1 MYGTGSH
8 PAQLS
13 SYAHACGLMPRNLF
27 LKCGILRA
35 LRMGH
40 VKRTL
45 ALVFGLAAVLLFA
58 PIARADFPGGK
69 SPYRDLAPLSHAPGV
84 TPADGGDEHGDDGAH
99 DGSHAGD
106 GSASSDKHNDTDD
119 DEACDAQDHDDDQG
133 DDHDGQ
139 DAPAQAPAQAQGH
152 DADDGDEGCPGDTGN
167 QPGSNPG
174 TNPGTGDQ
182 GPSTQSV
189 PSGMSPW
196 LWLLLIVIAGAATS
210 TAYVLRRRMKA
221 R

>member
-119 DEACDAQDHDDDQG
+119 DEACDAQDHDDQG

-152 DADDGDEGCPGDTGN
+152 DA
-167 QPGSNPG
+167 
-174 TNPGTGDQ
+174 
-182 GPSTQSV
+182 
-189 PSGMSPW
+189 
-196 LWLLLIVIAGAATS
+196 
-210 TAYVLRRRMKA
+210 
-221 R
+221 

>member
-35 LRMGH
+35 SRMGH

-84 TPADGGDEHGDDGAH
+84 APADGGDEQGDAN
-99 DGSHAGD
+99 DGSHANH
-106 GSASSDKHNDTDD
+106 GSGSSDKHNGTDD
-119 DEACDAQDHDDDQG
+119 DETCDAQDHDDDQG
-133 DDHDGQ
+133 EDHDGQ
-139 DAPAQAPAQAQGH
+139 DAPAQAPAQAHGH
-152 DADDGDEGCPGDTGN
+152 DADDGCPGDTGN
-167 QPGSNPG
+167 GSNPG
-174 TNPGTGDQ
+174 TNPGTNPGDQ

-189 PSGMSPW
+189 SSGASAW
-196 LWLLLIVIAGAATS
+196 LWLLLIVIAGAAAS

>member
-35 LRMGH
+35 SRMGH

-58 PIARADFPGGK
+58 LIARADFPGGK

-84 TPADGGDEHGDDGAH
+84 APADGGDEQGDAN
-99 DGSHAGD
+99 DGSHANHGSGRLD
-106 GSASSDKHNDTDD
+106 GVRPPTAHESSVEPFSGGPVPGYSGRRAVRSFMASMERHRSA
-119 DEACDAQDHDDDQG
+119 
-133 DDHDGQ
+133 
-139 DAPAQAPAQAQGH
+139 
-152 DADDGDEGCPGDTGN
+152 
-167 QPGSNPG
+167 
-174 TNPGTGDQ
+174 
-182 GPSTQSV
+182 
-189 PSGMSPW
+189 
-196 LWLLLIVIAGAATS
+196 AG
-210 TAYVLRRRMKA
+210 KE
-221 R
+221 

>member
-8 PAQLS
+8 TAQLS

-84 TPADGGDEHGDDGAH
+84 APADGGDERGDANE
-99 DGSHAGD
+99 GSHAKH
-106 GSASSDKHNDTDD
+106 GSGSSWQQHSTDD
-119 DEACDAQDHDDDQG
+119 AETCEGQEHVDDQ
-133 DDHDGQ
+133 
-139 DAPAQAPAQAQGH
+139 
-152 DADDGDEGCPGDTGN
+152 
-167 QPGSNPG
+167 
-174 TNPGTGDQ
+174 
-182 GPSTQSV
+182 
-189 PSGMSPW
+189 
-196 LWLLLIVIAGAATS
+196 
-210 TAYVLRRRMKA
+210 R
-221 R
+221 

>member
-69 SPYRDLAPLSHAPGV
+69 TPYRDLAPLSHAPGV
-84 TPADGGDEHGDDGAH
+84 TRADGGEEHGDDGDH
-99 DGSHAGD
+99 DGSHASA
-106 GSASSDKHNDTDD
+106 GSASSDQHKHTDD
-119 DEACDAQDHDDDQG
+119 D
-133 DDHDGQ
+133 
-139 DAPAQAPAQAQGH
+139 
-152 DADDGDEGCPGDTGN
+152 
-167 QPGSNPG
+167 
-174 TNPGTGDQ
+174 
-182 GPSTQSV
+182 
-189 PSGMSPW
+189 
-196 LWLLLIVIAGAATS
+196 
-210 TAYVLRRRMKA
+210 
-221 R
+221 

>member
-69 SPYRDLAPLSHAPGV
+69 SPYRDLAPLSRAPGRE
-84 TPADGGDEHGDDGAH
+84 TRAPRP
-99 DGSHAGD
+99 SRCLR
-106 GSASSDKHNDTDD
+106 
-119 DEACDAQDHDDDQG
+119 AC
-133 DDHDGQ
+133 
-139 DAPAQAPAQAQGH
+139 PR
-152 DADDGDEGCPGDTGN
+152 GCGF
-167 QPGSNPG
+167 S
-174 TNPGTGDQ
+174 
-182 GPSTQSV
+182 
-189 PSGMSPW
+189 
-196 LWLLLIVIAGAATS
+196 
-210 TAYVLRRRMKA
+210 
-221 R
+221 

>member
-106 GSASSDKHNDTDD
+106 GRPGPLDPVGAFGHVPVAVASPDRHRGR
-119 DEACDAQDHDDDQG
+119 G
-133 DDHDGQ
+133 DLDGVRPPT
-139 DAPAQAPAQAQGH
+139 AHESSVEPFLGGPALESIGRRAVRSFIESTPTERPASRTRK
-152 DADDGDEGCPGDTGN
+152 E
-167 QPGSNPG
+167 
-174 TNPGTGDQ
+174 
-182 GPSTQSV
+182 
-189 PSGMSPW
+189 
-196 LWLLLIVIAGAATS
+196 
-210 TAYVLRRRMKA
+210 K
-221 R
+221 

>member
-1 MYGTGSH
+1 MYGTGTH

-27 LKCGILRA
+27 LKCDILRA

-84 TPADGGDEHGDDGAH
+84 TPADGGHE
-99 DGSHAGD
+99 
-106 GSASSDKHNDTDD
+106 
-119 DEACDAQDHDDDQG
+119 HDDDQG

>member
-119 DEACDAQDHDDDQG
+119 DEACDAQDHD
-133 DDHDGQ
+133 
-139 DAPAQAPAQAQGH
+139 
-152 DADDGDEGCPGDTGN
+152 ADDGDEGCPGDTGN

-196 LWLLLIVIAGAATS
+196 VWLLLIVIAGAATS

>member
-8 PAQLS
+8 TAQLS

-35 LRMGH
+35 SRMGH

-84 TPADGGDEHGDDGAH
+84 APADGGDEQGDAN
-99 DGSHAGD
+99 DGSHAHH
-106 GSASSDKHNDTDD
+106 GSGSSR
-119 DEACDAQDHDDDQG
+119 QDHRTQG
-133 DDHDGQ
+133 DADLRAAKHPHDHS
-139 DAPAQAPAQAQGH
+139 AEPH
-152 DADDGDEGCPGDTGN
+152 
-167 QPGSNPG
+167 
-174 TNPGTGDQ
+174 
-182 GPSTQSV
+182 
-189 PSGMSPW
+189 
-196 LWLLLIVIAGAATS
+196 
-210 TAYVLRRRMKA
+210 
-221 R
+221 

>member
-139 DAPAQAPAQAQGH
+139 DALAQAPANAQGH
-152 DADDGDEGCPGDTGN
+152 DPDDGDEGCPGDTGN
-167 QPGSNPG
+167 QPRSNPG
-174 TNPGTGDQ
+174 TNPRTGDQ
-182 GPSTQSV
+182 APSNQSV
-189 PSGMSPW
+189 PPGMSTPVW
-196 LWLLLIVIAGAATS
+196 SWPPVSLWSWPVSL
-210 TAYVLRRRMKA
+210 
-221 R
+221 

>member
-35 LRMGH
+35 SRMGH

-84 TPADGGDEHGDDGAH
+84 APADGGGEQGDAH
-99 DGSHAGD
+99 DGSHANH
-106 GSASSDKHNDTDD
+106 GSGSPPQPHHTAREEDPR
-119 DEACDAQDHDDDQG
+119 
-133 DDHDGQ
+133 
-139 DAPAQAPAQAQGH
+139 PA
-152 DADDGDEGCPGDTGN
+152 N
-167 QPGSNPG
+167 
-174 TNPGTGDQ
+174 
-182 GPSTQSV
+182 
-189 PSGMSPW
+189 
-196 LWLLLIVIAGAATS
+196 
-210 TAYVLRRRMKA
+210 
-221 R
+221 

>member
-84 TPADGGDEHGDDGAH
+84 APADGGDEQGDAN
-99 DGSHAGD
+99 DGSHANH
-106 GSASSDKHNDTDD
+106 GSGSSDKHNGTDD
-119 DEACDAQDHDDDQG
+119 DETCDAQDHDD
-133 DDHDGQ
+133 GQ
-139 DAPAQAPAQAQGH
+139 DA
-152 DADDGDEGCPGDTGN
+152 DDGCPGDTGN
-167 QPGSNPG
+167 GSNPG
-174 TNPGTGDQ
+174 TNPGTNPGDQ

-189 PSGMSPW
+189 SSGASAW
-196 LWLLLIVIAGAATS
+196 LWLLLIVIAGAAAS

>member
-35 LRMGH
+35 SRMGH

-84 TPADGGDEHGDDGAH
+84 HANHGSG
-99 DGSHAGD
+99 
-106 GSASSDKHNDTDD
+106 SSDKHNGTDD
-119 DEACDAQDHDDDQG
+119 DETCDAQDHDDDQG
-133 DDHDGQ
+133 EDHDGQ
-139 DAPAQAPAQAQGH
+139 DAPAQAPAQAHGQ
-152 DADDGDEGCPGDTGN
+152 DADDGCPGDTGN
-167 QPGSNPG
+167 GSNPG
-174 TNPGTGDQ
+174 TNPGTNPGDQ

-189 PSGMSPW
+189 SSGASAW
-196 LWLLLIVIAGAATS
+196 LWLLLIVIAGAAAS

>member
-35 LRMGH
+35 SRMGH

-84 TPADGGDEHGDDGAH
+84 TPTDGGDEQGDAN
-99 DGSHAGD
+99 DGSHANH
-106 GSASSDKHNDTDD
+106 GSGSSDKHNGTDD
-119 DEACDAQDHDDDQG
+119 DETCDRS
-133 DDHDGQ
+133 
-139 DAPAQAPAQAQGH
+139 
-152 DADDGDEGCPGDTGN
+152 EE
-167 QPGSNPG
+167 
-174 TNPGTGDQ
+174 
-182 GPSTQSV
+182 
-189 PSGMSPW
+189 
-196 LWLLLIVIAGAATS
+196 
-210 TAYVLRRRMKA
+210 RRVGKERKGRGRSA
-221 R
+221 KVKE

>member
-58 PIARADFPGGK
+58 PIARAD
-69 SPYRDLAPLSHAPGV
+69 SPGV
-84 TPADGGDEHGDDGAH
+84 TPADGGDEHGDDGDH
-99 DGSHAGD
+99 DGSHASD
-106 GSASSDKHNDTDD
+106 GSASSDKHNGTDD

-196 LWLLLIVIAGAATS
+196 VWLLLIVIAGAATS